1 MPIYFWFIVAAI
13 IVAIFSDKIDEKV
26 NANGKL
32 KKVVIV
38 FCIGIV
44 IVLSIAFKIAL

>member
-1 MPIYFWFIVAAI
+1 MPIYFIFILIAI
-13 IVAIFSDKIDEKV
+13 IVAIFSGKIDEKV
-26 NANGKL
+26 NADGKL

-44 IVLSIAFKIAL
+44 LIHYIVGTIG